1 MILPA
6 QSLSAGFVVMLYLTE
21 NWIFLRDFNF
31 YRSLNNRNRPG
42 GNLADTFIFNDAI
55 GHLGLVE
62 LPLKGRAFTWSNMQ
76 SDPLLEQLDWF
87 FTSTNWTIDFP
98 NTEVL
103 PLAKITSDHIPCKV
117 VISTKIPRANL
128 FRFENFWA
136 EQDDFLDTVYDSWT
150 STPANSDAARTIS
163 SKFKALRARLKDWS
177 KHLSNLRM
185 LISNCNQVIGFLDAL
200 EDIRGLFN
208 AEANLRAVVKKQLQI
223 WLRYKN
229 LYWRNRYTVN
239 RIKLD
244 DECTKFFHGMAT
256 ISYRRNS
263 IAQIM
268 NDQGIW
274 IHDHEGKAGLLW
286 NSFRN
291 RMGTTS
297 SPTML
302 FYLSS
307 LVTPVNDLDSLAAP
321 ILQEEVDLVVKCMPA
336 DKAPGLDG
344 FNGRF
349 LKKCWQFIKGDFYSL
364 CSKFFSGQINLE
376 CINTSYITLVPK
388 KDSPETVNDFRP
400 ISLMN
405 ISLKVITKI
414 LADRLQAVILRVV
427 HQNQYGF
434 IRSRTIQDCLA
445 WSYEYIHQCHQSKR
459 EIIILKLDFEKAFD
473 TVEHSA
479 VVQVMAHMGF
489 PQRWLD
495 WVQAIFSSGSS
506 AVLLNGVP
514 GKNFKCKRGVRQ
526 GDPLSPLLFVIA
538 AELLQILINR
548 AAAMNLLRVP
558 IPQPTGDF
566 PIVQYADD
574 VASRC

>member
-1 MILPA
+1 
-6 QSLSAGFVVMLYLTE
+6 
-21 NWIFLRDFNF
+21 
-31 YRSLNNRNRPG
+31 
-42 GNLADTFIFNDAI
+42 
-55 GHLGLVE
+55 
-62 LPLKGRAFTWSNMQ
+62 
-76 SDPLLEQLDWF
+76 
-87 FTSTNWTIDFP
+87 
-98 NTEVL
+98 
-103 PLAKITSDHIPCKV
+103 
-117 VISTKIPRANL
+117 
-128 FRFENFWA
+128 
-136 EQDDFLDTVYDSWT
+136 
-150 STPANSDAARTIS
+150 
-163 SKFKALRARLKDWS
+163 
-177 KHLSNLRM
+177 M

-239 RIKLD
+239 RIKLG

-274 IHDHEGKAGLLW
+274 IHDHEGKADLLW

-291 RMGTTS
+291 RMSTTS

-321 ILQEEVDLVVKCMPA
+321 ILQEEVDLVVKRMPA
-336 DKAPGLDG
+336 DKAPGPDG

-514 GKNFKCKRGVRQ
+514 GNFFKCKRGVHQ